1 VKRLFL
7 ISLISNISLLAN
19 QEIQPLQPK
28 MQGLTAWLIVS
39 LIIISVLF
47 WSFYKA
53 IKTKNPKY
61 GYVILVC
68 VVLMVG
74 LLFV

>member
-1 VKRLFL
+1 MKRLFL
-7 ISLISNISLLAN
+7 ISLISNIFLLAN

-68 VVLMVG
+68 VILMVG

>member
-1 VKRLFL
+1 MKRLFL

-19 QEIQPLQPK
+19 QEIQPLQPE

>member
-1 VKRLFL
+1 MKRLFL
-7 ISLISNISLLAN
+7 ISLISNIALLAN
-19 QEIQPLQPK
+19 QEMQPLQPK
-28 MQGLTAWLIVS
+28 MQGLAVWLIVS
-39 LIIISVLF
+39 LIIVSILF

-68 VVLMVG
+68 VVAMLG

>member
-1 VKRLFL
+1 MIRLFL
-7 ISLISNISLLAN
+7 VSLISNISLLAN
-19 QEIQPLQPK
+19 QGMQPLQPK
-28 MQGLTAWLIVS
+28 IQGLAGWLIVS
-39 LIIISVLF
+39 LIIIAVLF

-61 GYVILVC
+61 GYVIFAC
-68 VVLMVG
+68 VIVMLG